1 MSGATQ
7 PPKLARFVQD
17 SQLPPGYAVLDS
29 LPYPVIL
36 LDADTCFYWVNHAA
50 ESFFQRSNAI
60 LVGSHLNAL
69 LPADNTI
76 FQLLR
81 RVQSYGNSISDQNI
95 ELVSPRVGRHLVD
108 VQISVVDGQ
117 TTLFCLSLQP
127 RALAERVRGMSSFK
141 GAALSMSKISALLA
155 HEIKNPLAGIK
166 GAAQLLQMEL
176 PKSGQELSELIV
188 EEADRITRLLNR
200 IEGMASDAPVATSE
214 LNIHEVLDHSI
225 RITKASFG
233 RHIDIITQYDP
244 SLPSIMAD
252 REMLIQAFLNI
263 LKNASEAVGSNG
275 KISVTTSYSLHAYF
289 AAIGG
294 KKSAHLPL
302 QIEIADNGSGIPSE
316 LQDLIFE
323 PFISSK
329 SDGSG
334 LGLAM
339 VASVISDH
347 GGMVSANSRSGETV
361 ITLNLPLQISRHN
374 QQQHNTF
381 DGDLG

>member
-1 MSGATQ
+1 MTGDQ
-7 PPKLARFVQD
+7 QNVKLARF
-17 SQLPPGYAVLDS
+17 SQKSILPPGYAVLDNM
-29 LPYPVIL
+29 PYPVL
-36 LDADTCFYWVNHAA
+36 LVDNATSIFWVNHAA
-50 ESFFQRSNAI
+50 ESFFQRSHTM
-60 LVGSHLNAL
+60 LVGSYLTDM
-69 LPADNTI
+69 LPPDTTL

-81 RVQSYGNSISDQNI
+81 RVEGGGQSISDQNI

-108 VQISVVDGQ
+108 AQISKIEGEQ
-117 TTLFCLSLQP
+117 ILFCVSLQP
-127 RALAERVRGMSSFK
+127 KALAERVRGMSSFK

-176 PKSGQELSELIV
+176 PETGHELSELIV

-200 IEGMASDAPVATSE
+200 IEGMASDAPVSSSE

-233 RHIDIITQYDP
+233 RHVDIKTQYDP
-244 SLPSIMAD
+244 SLPPLFAD
-252 REMLIQAFLNI
+252 REMLVQAFINI
-263 LKNASEAVGSNG
+263 LKNASEAIQKNG
-275 KISVTTSYSLHAYF
+275 QIIISTSYSLHAYF
-289 AAIGG
+289 AAVGG
-294 KKSAHLPL
+294 KRTAHLPL
-302 QIEIADNGSGIPSE
+302 QIEIMDNGTGIPDE

-329 SDGSG
+329 SAGSG

-347 GGMVSANSRSGETV
+347 GGMVSAHSKPAETT
-361 ITLNLPLQISRHN
+361 ITINLPLRVSKQNDESSSSAEVSS
-374 QQQHNTF
+374 
-381 DGDLG
+381 